1 MKQEIDT
8 FILNQCQSFSNDD
21 FGIDKMVKLST
32 ILSTQIIEAEQI
44 RQISVQN
51 LISSID
57 DEIIEEPI

>member
-44 RQISVQN
+44 W
-51 LISSID
+51 
-57 DEIIEEPI
+57 